1 MKPREKRIKE
11 RRRIASGRVAGRYYL
26 TPKVWQCPCSH
37 CSAASSIAYRV
48 SGRKTACV
56 DCIDRLGIKARESQA
71 WRDGGAKAGAKVT
84 VRRVEPE
91 GLRSSPLPAV
101 DPGPPR
107 EVDDAELIARLSGR
121 EGRHHGGG
129 ARRDALVTHSARKR
143 PPGRPPP
150 PHPLSCCSHCAA
162 ILEYWAFRLRC
173 PRWDC
178 KLGGRPQ

>member
-1 MKPREKRIKE
+1 MKGSRGMKKREKKIRQRKA
-11 RRRIASGRVAGRYYL
+11 RQARIAVARRYYL
-26 TPKVWQCPCSH
+26 TPKVWNEPCSH

-48 SGRKTACV
+48 SGRRTACA
-56 DCIDRLGIKARESQA
+56 DCIRRLGIKARESRA
-71 WRDGGAKAGAKVT
+71 WRDGGARAGSKVT
-84 VRRVEPE
+84 VRHVDPE

-107 EVDDAELIARLSGR
+107 EVDNAELIARLSGR

-150 PHPLSCCSHCAA
+150 PHPLSA
-162 ILEYWAFRLRC
+162 
-173 PRWDC
+173 P
-178 KLGGRPQ
+178 GRRSADFPQ

>member
-1 MKPREKRIKE
+1 MGDRPRQLEAHITPAKKG
-11 RRRIASGRVAGRYYL
+11 ASLYIEPA
-26 TPKVWQCPCSH
+26 Q
-37 CSAASSIAYRV
+37 
-48 SGRKTACV
+48 
-56 DCIDRLGIKARESQA
+56 KARETCINP
-71 WRDGGAKAGAKVT
+71 KVT